1 MDFTYKA
8 KDNLGKPQTGT
19 IQASSQKQAV
29 DTLHKRGLFV
39 LTLDATSQGKISGL
53 SLSSLRKKVSLKD
66 KIIFTN
72 QLAMMVKG
80 GLPLV
85 EALKALEE
93 QTENETFRQTIHQIT
108 ADVQGGLA
116 LSKALEKHPRVF
128 PRLYVA
134 VAASGEQSGK
144 LDQVL
149 ERLADQLQKD
159 YDLMAKVKAA
169 VTYPVVIVCALVGV
183 LVLMLIFVV
192 PQLKKIFDEMGVS
205 LPLPTRILLG
215 TSSLIVNYWYIVIV
229 VLIGLFFGIR
239 YWSKTAKGGYVIDNF
254 KIKVPIFGVLVK
266 KIYMARFT
274 RTTGT
279 LVAAG
284 LPMLNILATVKEVV
298 GNKVY
303 QPVFSQISQ
312 EVENGA
318 TLSNALRKHKTIFP
332 PMVFQMVAV
341 GEKSG
346 KVDEVLF
353 HLAEFYD
360 KEVEATTSNLA
371 ALIEPI
377 LILIIGAGI
386 GVAIASVIL
395 PIYSL
400 VNVI

>member
-8 KDNLGKPQTGT
+8 KDNLGKSQTGT
-19 IQASSQKQAV
+19 IQANSQKQAV

-53 SLSSLRKKVSLKD
+53 NLRFLRKKVSLKD

-93 QTENETFRQTIHQIT
+93 QTENEMFRQTINQIT
-108 ADVQGGLA
+108 ADVQGGSA

-128 PRLYVA
+128 SRLYVA
-134 VAASGEQSGK
+134 VTASGEQSGK

-159 YDLMAKVKAA
+159 YDLIAKVKAA
-169 VTYPVVIVCALVGV
+169 ITYPIVIVCALVGI
-183 LVLMLIFVV
+183 LILMLVFVV

-215 TSSLIVNYWYIVIV
+215 TSSFIVNYWYIVIV

-239 YWSKTAKGGYVIDNF
+239 YWSKTAKGGYAIDNF

-266 KIYMARFT
+266 KIYMASFT

-303 QPVFSQISQ
+303 QPVFNQISQ

-318 TLSNALRKHKTIFP
+318 TLSAALRKHKAIFP
-332 PMVFQMVAV
+332 PMIAQMVSV

-360 KEVEATTSNLA
+360 KEVETTTSSLS

-377 LILIIGAGI
+377 LILIIGAGV
-386 GVAIASVIL
+386 GLAIASVIL